1 MSQDRT
7 KSEIQP
13 RLFLGLVLATDTKT
27 PSRTDFDAACQRI
40 ASTTTGL
47 FPENVGYSVE
57 DAGVTVAGDYFLSG
71 LGQEGSAHVAYCPG
85 PDIMPAVSD
94 YAPGE
99 RPPSLWP
106 EGCGHLMAEMALPLD
121 NELQILQ
128 ALISVEIL
136 AADCA
141 SVVGLPAPSV
151 IDEEDLSNM
160 EKGDISIIFWAE
172 HGLCVI
178 EMIPQVPIPAVIYA
192 GCSLGWR
199 RIYDVVAK
207 EHTIENFA
215 RLAGIPTDMG
225 TPDLWSEEQ
234 KKEAAMRF
242 LGSGPEMHVLDT

>member
-1 MSQDRT
+1 MSQADT
-7 KSEIQP
+7 KKDARP
-13 RLFLGLVLATDTKT
+13 RLVLGLVLKTETKT
-27 PSRTDFDAACQRI
+27 PSRSDFDSACQRI
-40 ASTTTGL
+40 ASTTTAL
-47 FPENVGYSVE
+47 FPKNVGYMEESG
-57 DAGVTVAGDYFLSG
+57 ATVAGDYILSG
-71 LGQEGSAHVAYCPG
+71 LGQECMAHVSYHPG
-85 PDIMPAVSD
+85 PDIMSAFFN

-151 IDEEDLSNM
+151 IDEEDLSKM